1 LTEGVVV
8 WFTGLP
14 SSGKSSLAAAVRDAL
29 GRQGVQSAML
39 DGDEFRAALVPSPG
53 YDDADRSSFYATLAN
68 VAALLARQ
76 GMLVLVA
83 ATANRRAYREH
94 ARRAAPRFLEVYV
107 STPLDECARRDAKG
121 LYGRGPSGQ
130 VEHLPGV
137 GAAYEPPLAPEV
149 VAPTGSDEAAVA
161 RVLRAIRTAS
171 SERSS

>member
-1 LTEGVVV
+1 MTPGAVV

-14 SSGKSSLAAAVRDAL
+14 SSGKSSLAAAVRTAL
-29 GRQGVQSAML
+29 ARQSVVSATL
-39 DGDEFRAALVPSPG
+39 DGDEFRAALVPSPA
-53 YDDADRSSFYATLAN
+53 YDEADRSSFYATLAN
-68 VAALLARQ
+68 VAALLAHQ
-76 GMLVLVA
+76 GLIVLVP

-94 ARRAAPRFLEVYV
+94 ARRAAPRFVEVHV

-149 VAPTGSDEAAVA
+149 VAPNGSDEAAVLC
-161 RVLRAIRTAS
+161 VLGAMGY
-171 SERSS
+171 